1 MRCWDNFTMGNVE
14 IISFVVNFD
23 CLQNGYFM
31 GVCQGMKQITV
42 VKIINFK
49 MLFNYTYIKDMIYKK
64 RDIKQT
70 SWICNIFYF
79 KFKGIYTLNIC
90 K

>member
-1 MRCWDNFTMGNVE
+1 MGNVE

-42 VKIINFK
+42 VKIIDFK
-49 MLFNYTYIKDMIYKK
+49 MLFNYTYIKHMIYKK
-64 RDIKQT
+64 TRYKADQ
-70 SWICNIFYF
+70 
-79 KFKGIYTLNIC
+79 LDM
-90 K
+90 